1 MGKLLSLKSMRE
13 AVLVAFQNVGID
25 TTEQLLERGANRG
38 DRKKLAEET
47 GLSEREIQSW
57 VHRADLLR
65 IKGMG
70 EEYSHLL
77 QAAGID
83 TMKELSGLLPSSLFS
98 KLVMLNREENYVRRM
113 PSETMVANWVSLA
126 KELSGKVS

>member
-1 MGKLLSLKSMRE
+1 MGKLLSLKSMQE
-13 AVLVAFQNVGID
+13 AVVVAFQNIGID
-25 TTEQLLERGANRG
+25 TTEQLLERGTTRG
-38 DRKKLAEET
+38 ARKKLAEET

-113 PSETMVANWVSLA
+113 PSETMVANWVSRA

>member
-1 MGKLLSLKSMRE
+1 MRE

-113 PSETMVANWVSLA
+113 PSETMVANWVSRA

>member
-1 MGKLLSLKSMRE
+1 MGKLLSLKSMQE
-13 AVLVAFQNVGID
+13 AVVVAFQNIGID

-113 PSETMVANWVSLA
+113 PSETMVANWVSRA

>member
-1 MGKLLSLKSMRE
+1 MGKLLSLKSMQE
-13 AVLVAFQNVGID
+13 AVVVAFQNIGID
-25 TTEQLLERGANRG
+25 TTEQLLERGTTRG
-38 DRKKLAEET
+38 ARKKLAEET

>member
-13 AVLVAFQNVGID
+13 AVLVAFQNIGID
-25 TTEQLLERGANRG
+25 TTEQLLERGITRG

-113 PSETMVANWVSLA
+113 PSETMVTNWVSLA

>member
-1 MGKLLSLKSMRE
+1 MGKLLSLKSMQQ
-13 AVLVAFQNVGID
+13 AVMIAFQNIGID
-25 TTEQLLERGANRG
+25 PTEPILERGTTRG
-38 DRKKLAEET
+38 ARKKLAEET
-47 GLSEREIQSW
+47 GMSEREIQSW

-113 PSETMVANWVSLA
+113 PSETMVANWVSRA

>member
-25 TTEQLLERGANRG
+25 TTEQLLERGMTRG

-113 PSETMVANWVSLA
+113 PSETMVANWVSRA

>member
-1 MGKLLSLKSMRE
+1 MGKLLSLKSMQE
-13 AVLVAFQNVGID
+13 AVVVAFQNIGIE
-25 TTEQLLERGANRG
+25 TTEQLLERGTTRG
-38 DRKKLAEET
+38 ARKKLAEET

>member
-1 MGKLLSLKSMRE
+1 M
-13 AVLVAFQNVGID
+13 VAFQNIGID
-25 TTEQLLERGANRG
+25 TTEQLLERGTTRG
-38 DRKKLAEET
+38 ARKKLAEET

-98 KLVMLNREENYVRRM
+98 KLVMFNREENYVRRM

>member
-113 PSETMVANWVSLA
+113 PSETMVANWVSRA

>member
-1 MGKLLSLKSMRE
+1 MGKLLSLKSMQE
-13 AVLVAFQNVGID
+13 AVVVAFQNIGIE
-25 TTEQLLERGANRG
+25 TTEQLLERGTTRG
-38 DRKKLAEET
+38 ARKKLAEET

-113 PSETMVANWVSLA
+113 PSETMVANWVSRA

>member
-113 PSETMVANWVSLA
+113 PSETMVTNWVSLA